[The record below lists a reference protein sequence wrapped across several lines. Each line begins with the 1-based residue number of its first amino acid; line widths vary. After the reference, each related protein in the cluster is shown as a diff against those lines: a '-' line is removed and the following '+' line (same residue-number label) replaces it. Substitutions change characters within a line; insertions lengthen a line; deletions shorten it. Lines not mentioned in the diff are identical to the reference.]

1 MSHTMYRTLLRSKIH
16 RAVVT
21 AADLHYQGSLSID
34 GDLLEASG
42 IREYELVQVV
52 NIENGAR
59 LETYTICGPRGSGII
74 QLNGAAARLAAVGD
88 HVIIMAYAQVEE
100 PLPDEWFPTIV
111 HVDENN
117 HVIEVTHNGG
127 DPCC

>member
-1 MSHTMYRTLLRSKIH
+1 MYRTLLRSKIH

-21 AADLHYQGSLSID
+21 AADLNYQGSLTVD
-34 GDLLEASG
+34 AELLKASC

-52 NIENGAR
+52 NIANGAR
-59 LETYTICGPRGSGII
+59 LETYTIAGPADSGII

-88 HVIIMAYAQVEE
+88 RVIIMAYAQVPE
-100 PLPDEWFPTIV
+100 PLPAEWLPTIV

-117 HVIEVTHNGG
+117 AIITVTSNGG
-127 DPCC
+127 EPCC